1 MARKYDPE
9 QIETKW
15 QKVWEEQQTFVIPNP
30 PRLATGEPGPGAV
43 LDGKGADATYVLEM
57 FPYPSGSAHMGHVK
71 NYTMGDVI
79 ARFRRH
85 QGRRVLHPMGYDAFG
100 LNSENV
106 AIKTGEP
113 PAEFTEESIATIN
126 RQLRRLGV
134 SIDWTREVVTSR
146 PEYYKWTQWL
156 FLQFYKKGLA
166 YKKEAPVNWCPSCQ
180 TVLANEQVIDGACE
194 RCDSLVEAK
203 KLSQWFFRITEYAER
218 LLQDFDKLGSWPERV
233 VTMQR
238 NWIGRSTGAEVV
250 FGVAPREGGG
260 GAAAPGGA
268 AAAREASAAPEA
280 ELPAP
285 VSTAEPGP
293 ATTSARVPVPAALP
307 GAPVNVTVFTTR
319 PDTLFGA
326 TFFILAPEH
335 PLVDDLVAGTPQE
348 AEVRRYVAKAM
359 NTSAIERSSI
369 EKEKT
374 GVFTGRYVVNPVT
387 GESIP
392 IYVADYVL
400 MDYGTGAIMAVP
412 GHDERD
418 FAFAKKYGLEVIE
431 VIESPAEY
439 KDADGNLTAAYS
451 GDGALV
457 NSGQFDG
464 LPKADAI
471 VKVTE
476 WLRERGEGDF
486 AVNYKLRDWLLS
498 RQRYWGAP
506 IPIVY
511 CDKCGEVPVPDD
523 QLPVLLPDITD
534 YAPKGRSPLA
544 AAEQWMNTTCPA
556 CGGSAHRESD
566 TMDTFVDSSWY
577 YLRYAS
583 AQRDDVAFDRADVD
597 YWLPVDQYIGG
608 VEHAILHL
616 MYSRFFTKVLYDLGL
631 VGFKEPFNNL
641 FTQGMI
647 YYKGAKMSK
656 SKGNVVSPDEMVAKY
671 GADSVRSYVLFMGP
685 AESDAEWNDQGI
697 EGVYR
702 FLGRVWRQVTEALEE
717 GILQEGAGAP
727 GGAGTAAPGLIGTP
741 LDAAGAD
748 ASRSAGRADAGRAAT
763 MAGEATAFDD
773 STLTSAERALL
784 VKTNQ
789 VVAKVTQDIGERFR
803 FNTALAAIMELSND
817 IGAARAAGPAG
828 AGSPGAAGAAG
839 SPGLAAMPTGKAVF
853 AYALQMMVRLI
864 EPFAPH
870 MGAELWQ
877 MMGGSDIWDAPWPK
891 ADERFLTAETVEL
904 AVQVIG
910 KVRDRVTVAADAID
924 ADVLAAA
931 KELPGVAKHLEGMTL
946 VKEVVVPGR
955 LVSLVVR

>member
-1 MARKYDPE
+1 MARDKQPQRYDHE
-9 QIETKW
+9 RIETKW
-15 QKVWEEQQTFVIPNP
+15 QKVWAEQETFVIANP
-30 PRLATGEPGPGAV
+30 PAGTHPG
-43 LDGKGADATYVLEM
+43 GKGSDATYVLEM

-85 QGRRVLHPMGYDAFG
+85 QGQRVLHPMGYDAFG
-100 LNSENV
+100 LNSENM

-113 PAEFTEESIATIN
+113 PAKFTEEAISTIN

-180 TVLANEQVIDGACE
+180 TVLANEQVVEGVCE
-194 RCDSLVEAK
+194 RCDSVVEAK
-203 KLSQWFFRITEYAER
+203 KLSQWFFRITDYAER
-218 LLQDFDKLGSWPERV
+218 LLEDFSKLESWPERV
-233 VTMQR
+233 ITMQR
-238 NWIGRSTGAEVV
+238 NWIGKSVGADVV
-250 FGVAPREGGG
+250 FQVAP
-260 GAAAPGGA
+260 
-268 AAAREASAAPEA
+268 
-280 ELPAP
+280 
-285 VSTAEPGP
+285 
-293 ATTSARVPVPAALP
+293 PAACGP
-307 GAPVNVTVFTTR
+307 QAYSGALTTTVFTTR

-335 PLVDDLVAGTPQE
+335 PLVDDLVRGTAQE
-348 AEVRRYVAKAM
+348 QEVRRYVAKAM
-359 NTSAIERSSI
+359 STSSIERSSI

-374 GVFTGRYVVNPVT
+374 GVFTGRHAINPVT
-387 GESIP
+387 GNAIP

-418 FAFAKKYGLEVIE
+418 FAFATKYGLEVIE
-431 VIESPAEY
+431 VIDTPVEY
-439 KDADGNLTAAYS
+439 KDPGGRLTQAYS
-451 GDGALV
+451 GDGVLV
-457 NSGQFDG
+457 NSGEFNG
-464 LPKADAI
+464 LPKAEAI

-476 WLRERGEGDF
+476 WLREKGQADF

-511 CDKCGEVPVPDD
+511 CEKCGEVPVPDE

-534 YAPKGRSPLA
+534 YAPKGNSPLA

-556 CGGSAHRESD
+556 CGGPARRESD

-577 YLRYAS
+577 YLRYTS
-583 AQRDDVAFDRADVD
+583 ARRDDVAFDRDAVD

-631 VGFKEPFNNL
+631 VGFEEPFKNL

-656 SKGNVVSPDEMVAKY
+656 SKGNVVSPDDMVGKY

-685 AESDAEWNDQGI
+685 AESDAEWNDQGV

-702 FLGRVWRQVTEALEE
+702 FLGRVWRQVTDAMDE
-717 GILQEGAGAP
+717 GILTAGMP
-727 GGAGTAAPGLIGTP
+727 KPVF
-741 LDAAGAD
+741 D
-748 ASRSAGRADAGRAAT
+748 
-763 MAGEATAFDD
+763 EAV
-773 STLTSAERALL
+773 LGSAERALL

-789 VVAKVTQDIGERFR
+789 VVEKATVDIGQRFH
-803 FNTALAAIMELSND
+803 FNTALSAIMELYND
-817 IGAARAAGPAG
+817 IASARAAG
-828 AGSPGAAGAAG
+828 
-839 SPGLAAMPTGKAVF
+839 LAAAAPSGKNVLAH
-853 AYALQMMVRLI
+853 AMKTMVRLL

-870 MGAELWQ
+870 MGAELWE
-877 MMGGSDIWDAPWPK
+877 MLGEEAVWDAPWPQG
-891 ADERFLTAETVEL
+891 DPRFLTADTVEL
-904 AVQVIG
+904 AVQING
-910 KVRDRVTVAADAID
+910 KVRDRVEVAKDA
-924 ADVLAAA
+924 AGPDVLAAA
-931 KELPGVAKHLEGMTL
+931 KALPGVAKYLEGKEV

-955 LVSLVVR
+955 LVNIVVR

>member
-1 MARKYDPE
+1 MAPKYDPE

-15 QKVWEEQQTFVIPNP
+15 QKVWAERETFVVYNP
-30 PRLATGEPGPGAV
+30 APGTHPG
-43 LDGKGADATYVLEM
+43 GKGSDATYVLEM

-85 QGRRVLHPMGYDAFG
+85 QGQRVLHPMGYDAFG
-100 LNSENV
+100 LNSENM

-113 PAEFTEESIATIN
+113 PAKFTEEAIATIN

-180 TVLANEQVIDGACE
+180 TVLANEQVIDGTCE
-194 RCDSLVEAK
+194 RCDTEVEAK
-203 KLSQWFFRITEYAER
+203 KLSQWFFRITDYAER
-218 LLQDFDKLGSWPERV
+218 LLQDFDKLEEWPERV
-233 VTMQR
+233 ITMQR
-238 NWIGRSTGAEVV
+238 NWIGKSTGADVV
-250 FGVAPREGGG
+250 FEIAPTEGLVAGATTSGG
-260 GAAAPGGA
+260 GAVAGGA
-268 AAAREASAAPEA
+268 A
-280 ELPAP
+280 
-285 VSTAEPGP
+285 
-293 ATTSARVPVPAALP
+293 P
-307 GAPVNVTVFTTR
+307 GAPVKVTVFTTR

-335 PLVDDLVAGTPQE
+335 PLVDGLIAGTPQE
-348 AEVRRYVAKAM
+348 AEVKRYVTKAM

-374 GVFTGRYVVNPVT
+374 GVFTGRHAVNPVT
-387 GESIP
+387 GGNIP

-418 FAFAKKYGLEVIE
+418 FAFAKKYALPVIE
-431 VIESPAEY
+431 VIASPAEF
-439 KDADGNLTAAYS
+439 KDAAGNLTAAYT
-451 GDGALV
+451 GDGLMV
-457 NSGQFDG
+457 NSGQFSG
-464 LPKADAI
+464 LPKAETI

-476 WLRERGEGDF
+476 WLKEQGKADF

-511 CDKCGEVPVPDD
+511 CEKCGQLPVPDD

-534 YAPKGRSPLA
+534 YAPKGKSPLA
-544 AAEQWMNTTCPA
+544 AAEHWMNTTCPS
-556 CGGSAHRESD
+556 CGGPARRESD

-577 YLRYAS
+577 YLRYVS
-583 AQRDDVAFDRADVD
+583 ATRDDVAFDQDAVN

-616 MYSRFFTKVLYDLGL
+616 MYSRFFTKVLHDLGL
-631 VGFKEPFNNL
+631 VGFEEPFRNL

-647 YYKGAKMSK
+647 YYRGAKMSK

-702 FLGRVWRQVTEALEE
+702 FLGRVWRTVTDSLEE
-717 GILQEGAGAP
+717 GSLSGPAQPQGAVA
-727 GGAGTAAPGLIGTP
+727 
-741 LDAAGAD
+741 AAGA
-748 ASRSAGRADAGRAAT
+748 AESAAG
-763 MAGEATAFDD
+763 FDEV
-773 STLTSAERALL
+773 TLTTAERSLL

-803 FNTALAAIMELSND
+803 FNTALAAIMELCND
-817 IGAARAAGPAG
+817 ITVARASGM
-828 AGSPGAAGAAG
+828 AAT
-839 SPGLAAMPTGKAVF
+839 SSGKAVLS
-853 AYALQMMVRLI
+853 YAMEMMVRLI
-864 EPFAPH
+864 EPYAPH

-877 MMGGSDIWDAPWPK
+877 MMGGTDIWDAPWPV
-891 ADERFLTAETVEL
+891 ADERFLQAETIEL
-904 AVQVIG
+904 AVQVNG
-910 KVRDRVTVAADAID
+910 KVRDRVTVPADAAQ
-924 ADVLAAA
+924 ADILAAA
-931 KELPGVAKHLEGMTL
+931 KELPGVAKYLEGATL

-955 LVSLVVR
+955 LVSLVVK

>member
-1 MARKYDPE
+1 MAAPTGTQGKQPKKYDPE

-15 QKVWEEQQTFVIPNP
+15 QKVWADQHTFEVPNP
-30 PRLATGEPGPGAV
+30 EPGTHPG
-43 LDGKGADATYVLEM
+43 GKGSDATYVLEM

-71 NYTMGDVI
+71 NYTMGDII

-85 QGRRVLHPMGYDAFG
+85 QGQRVLHPMGYDAFG
-100 LNSENV
+100 LNSENM

-113 PAEFTEESIATIN
+113 PAKFTEEAIATIN

-166 YKKEAPVNWCPSCQ
+166 YKKEAPVNWCSSCQ
-180 TVLANEQVIDGACE
+180 TVLANEQVIEGACE
-194 RCDSLVEAK
+194 RCDTLVEAK
-203 KLSQWFFRITEYAER
+203 KLNQWFFRITDYAER
-218 LLQDFDKLGSWPERV
+218 LLQDFDKLEEWPERV
-233 VTMQR
+233 ITMQR
-238 NWIGRSTGAEVV
+238 NWIGKSTGANVV
-250 FGVAPREGGG
+250 FTIAPPDCVTAGD
-260 GAAAPGGA
+260 ATV
-268 AAAREASAAPEA
+268 PEC
-280 ELPAP
+280 AP
-285 VSTAEPGP
+285 VDVDEPKE
-293 ATTSARVPVPAALP
+293 VE
-307 GAPVNVTVFTTR
+307 VTVFTTR

-335 PLVDDLVAGTPQE
+335 PLVERLVAGAPE
-348 AEVRRYVAKAM
+348 EREVMRYVAKAM
-359 NTSAIERSSI
+359 NTSVIERSSI

-374 GVFTGRYVVNPVT
+374 GVFTGRYAVNPVN
-387 GESIP
+387 GKQIP
-392 IYVADYVL
+392 IFVADYVL

-412 GHDERD
+412 AHDERD

-439 KDADGNLTAAYS
+439 KDAEGNLVAAYT
-451 GDGALV
+451 GDGLLV
-457 NSGQFDG
+457 NSDQFNG
-464 LPKADAI
+464 LPKDEAI
-471 VKVTE
+471 VKVAE
-476 WLRERGEGDF
+476 WLRDQGKAEF

-506 IPIVY
+506 IPIIY
-511 CDKCGEVPVPDD
+511 CEKCGELPVPED
-523 QLPVLLPDITD
+523 QLPVLLPEITD
-534 YAPKGRSPLA
+534 YAPKGKSPLA
-544 AAEQWMNTTCPA
+544 AAEHWVNTTCPQ
-556 CGGSAHRESD
+556 CGGPARRESD

-577 YLRYAS
+577 YLRYTS
-583 AQRDDVAFDRADVD
+583 AHRDDVAFDRDAVD

-631 VGFKEPFNNL
+631 VGFEEPFKNL

-702 FLGRVWRQVTEALEE
+702 FLGRVWRTVTDALED
-717 GILQEGAGAP
+717 GSLSGAG
-727 GGAGTAAPGLIGTP
+727 G
-741 LDAAGAD
+741 AAGAEVAAGSD
-748 ASRSAGRADAGRAAT
+748 AARLADTPQFDEAAL
-763 MAGEATAFDD
+763 TA
-773 STLTSAERALL
+773 AERSLL

-803 FNTALAAIMELSND
+803 FNTALAAIMELNND
-817 IGAARAAGPAG
+817 IGTARA
-828 AGSPGAAGAAG
+828 S
-839 SPGLAAMPTGKAVF
+839 GLAATPQGKAVL
-853 AYALQMMVRLI
+853 AHSLKMMVRLL

-870 MGAELWQ
+870 LGAELWE
-877 MMGGSDIWDAPWPK
+877 MMGGKDIWDIPWPK
-891 ADERFLTAETVEL
+891 ADERFLQAETIEL
-904 AVQVIG
+904 AVQVNG
-910 KVRDRVTVAADAID
+910 KVRDRVIVAQDASAADI
-924 ADVLAAA
+924 LAAA
-931 KELPGVAKHLEGMTL
+931 KELPGVAKYLEGMTL

-955 LVSLVVR
+955 LVSLVVK

>member
-1 MARKYDPE
+1 MAQKYDPE
-9 QIETKW
+9 HIETKW
-15 QKVWEEQQTFVIPNP
+15 QKVWADDKTFIIPNP
-30 PRLATGEPGPGAV
+30 EDGSGAK
-43 LDGKGADATYVLEM
+43 GKGADATYVLEM

-85 QGRRVLHPMGYDAFG
+85 QGQRVLHPMGYDAFG
-100 LNSENV
+100 LNSENM

-113 PAEFTEESIATIN
+113 PGTFTEEAIATIN

-134 SIDWTREVVTSR
+134 AIDWSREIATSR

-180 TVLANEQVIDGACE
+180 TVLANEQVIEGSCE

-203 KLSQWFFRITEYAER
+203 KLTQWFFRITDYAER
-218 LLQDFDKLGSWPERV
+218 LLEDFDKLESWPERV
-233 VTMQR
+233 ITMQR
-238 NWIGRSTGAEVV
+238 NWIGKSQGADVIFTIASPEAAPAGTGDPAGSGAGLGAGAE
-250 FGVAPREGGG
+250 
-260 GAAAPGGA
+260 
-268 AAAREASAAPEA
+268 
-280 ELPAP
+280 
-285 VSTAEPGP
+285 
-293 ATTSARVPVPAALP
+293 
-307 GAPVNVTVFTTR
+307 VTVFTTR

-335 PLVDDLVAGTPQE
+335 PLVDELVAGTPQE

-359 NTSAIERSSI
+359 ATSHIERSSI

-374 GVFTGRYVVNPVT
+374 GVFTGRHAVNPVT
-387 GESIP
+387 GDAIP
-392 IYVADYVL
+392 IYVADYVM

-412 GHDERD
+412 AHDERD
-418 FAFAKKYGLEVIE
+418 FAFATKFGLDVVEVISTPDE
-431 VIESPAEY
+431 F
-439 KDADGNLTAAYS
+439 KDGDGRLTAAYP
-451 GDGALV
+451 GDGVLV
-457 NSGQFDG
+457 NSGPFNG
-464 LPKADAI
+464 LGKAEAI
-471 VKVTE
+471 TKVTE
-476 WLRERGEGDF
+476 WLKEQGKADF

-511 CDKCGEVPVPDD
+511 CDTCGEVPVPDE
-523 QLPVLLPDITD
+523 QLPVLLPAITD

-544 AAEQWMNTTCPA
+544 AAEDWVNTTCPL
-556 CGGSAHRESD
+556 CGGPARRETD

-583 AQRDDVAFDRADVD
+583 PWRSDVVFDRAAVD

-616 MYSRFFTKVLYDLGL
+616 MYSRFFTKVLFDLGL
-631 VGFKEPFNNL
+631 VGFEEPFKRL

-656 SKGNVVSPDEMVAKY
+656 SKGNVVSPDEMVGKF

-702 FLGRVWRQVTEALEE
+702 FLSRAWRQVTEALDE
-717 GILQEGAGAP
+717 GLLAP
-727 GGAGTAAPGLIGTP
+727 AAVAERTV
-741 LDAAGAD
+741 D
-748 ASRSAGRADAGRAAT
+748 
-763 MAGEATAFDD
+763 EAT
-773 STLTSAERALL
+773 LTPAERTLL

-789 VVAKVTQDIGERFR
+789 VVQKATADIGERFR
-803 FNTALAAIMELSND
+803 FNTALAAIMELNND
-817 IGAARAAGPAG
+817 IAAARA
-828 AGSPGAAGAAG
+828 S
-839 SPGLAAMPTGKAVF
+839 GLAATKNGRAVI
-853 AYALQMMVRLI
+853 ATALEMMVRIL

-877 MMGGSDIWDAPWPK
+877 LMGHEAIWDAPWPL
-891 ADERFLTAETVEL
+891 ADARFLVDETVEL
-904 AVQVIG
+904 AVQING
-910 KVRDRVTVAADAID
+910 KVRDRIEVAKDAAANEI
-924 ADVLAAA
+924 LAAVKA
-931 KELPGVAKHLEGMTL
+931 LPSVAKNLEGRTL

-955 LVSLVVR
+955 LVNLVLR

>member
-9 QIETKW
+9 RIETKW
-15 QKVWEEQQTFVIPNP
+15 QKVWEDQKTFVVANP
-30 PRLATGEPGPGAV
+30 EPGSSRT
-43 LDGKGADATYVLEM
+43 GKGQDATYVLEM

-71 NYTMGDVI
+71 NYTMGDVV

-85 QGRRVLHPMGYDAFG
+85 QGQRVLHPMGYDAFG
-100 LNSENV
+100 LNSENM
-106 AIKTGEP
+106 AIRTGEP
-113 PAEFTEESIATIN
+113 PADFTEEAIATIN

-180 TVLANEQVIDGACE
+180 TVLANEQVVEGTCE
-194 RCDSLVEAK
+194 RCDTVVEAK
-203 KLSQWFFRITEYAER
+203 KLTQWFFRITDYAER
-218 LLQDFDKLGSWPERV
+218 LLKDFDKLESWPERV

-238 NWIGRSTGAEVV
+238 NWIGKSTGADVV
-250 FGVAPREGGG
+250 FTIAPPE
-260 GAAAPGGA
+260 GAAPAGEA
-268 AAAREASAAPEA
+268 AAGARSAKAP
-280 ELPAP
+280 
-285 VSTAEPGP
+285 SSR
-293 ATTSARVPVPAALP
+293 ATTQ
-307 GAPVNVTVFTTR
+307 VTVFTTR

-335 PLVDDLVAGTPQE
+335 ALVDELVAGSPQE
-348 AEVRRYVAKAM
+348 AEVKRYVAKAM
-359 NTSAIERSSI
+359 ATSHIERASI

-374 GVFTGRYVVNPVT
+374 GVFTGRYALNPVT
-387 GESIP
+387 GGEIP

-418 FAFAKKYGLEVIE
+418 FAFARKYGLEVVE
-431 VIESPAEY
+431 VIESPDEY
-439 KDADGNLTAAYS
+439 KDCEGNLVQSYG
-451 GDGALV
+451 GDGLLV
-457 NSGQFDG
+457 NSGRFNG
-464 LPKADAI
+464 LPKAQAI

-476 WLRERGEGDF
+476 WLKERGKADF
-486 AVNYKLRDWLLS
+486 SVNYKLRDWLLS

-511 CDKCGEVPVPDD
+511 CGACGEVPVPDD
-523 QLPVLLPDITD
+523 QLPVLLPAITD

-544 AAEQWMNTTCPA
+544 AAEHWVNTTCPT
-556 CGGSAHRESD
+556 CGGPARRETD

-583 AQRDDVAFDRADVD
+583 PWRADVAFDRTAVD

-631 VGFKEPFNNL
+631 VGFEEPFKNL

-656 SKGNVVSPDEMVAKY
+656 SKGNVVNPDEHVAKY
-671 GADSVRSYVLFMGP
+671 GADSLRCYILFMGP
-685 AESDAEWNDQGI
+685 GESDGEWNDQGI
-697 EGVYR
+697 EGIYR
-702 FLGRVWRQVTEALEE
+702 FLARVWRQVTDAIDGGLL
-717 GILQEGAGAP
+717 GSRDGAGAITGGGLAP
-727 GGAGTAAPGLIGTP
+727 GGAAGNAIEGAGLTP
-741 LDAAGAD
+741 
-748 ASRSAGRADAGRAAT
+748 
-763 MAGEATAFDD
+763 
-773 STLTSAERALL
+773 AERALL

-789 VVAKVTQDIGERFR
+789 VVQKATVDIGQRFH
-803 FNTALAAIMELSND
+803 FNTALAAIMELNND
-817 IGAARAAGPAG
+817 IGAARAAG
-828 AGSPGAAGAAG
+828 
-839 SPGLAAMPTGKAVF
+839 LAAAASGRTVLAHAMES
-853 AYALQMMVRLI
+853 MVRLL

-870 MGAELWQ
+870 VGAELWE
-877 MMGGSDIWDAPWPK
+877 MMGRENIWDAPWPE
-891 ADERFLTAETVEL
+891 ADPRFLTAETIEL
-904 AVQVIG
+904 AVQVNG
-910 KVRDRVTVAADAID
+910 KVRDRVEVAKDTAGPDI
-924 ADVLAAA
+924 LAAA
-931 KELPGVAKHLEGMTL
+931 KALPTVAKYLEGKEV

-955 LVSLVVR
+955 LVSIVVR

>member
-1 MARKYDPE
+1 MAPKYDPE

-30 PRLATGEPGPGAV
+30 APGTVPG
-43 LDGKGADATYVLEM
+43 GKGSDATYVLEM

-71 NYTMGDVI
+71 NYTMGDII

-85 QGRRVLHPMGYDAFG
+85 QGQRVLHPMGYDAFG
-100 LNSENV
+100 LNSENM

-113 PAEFTEESIATIN
+113 PAKFTEEAIATIN

-134 SIDWTREVVTSR
+134 SIDWTREVVTCR

-180 TVLANEQVIDGACE
+180 TVLANEQVIDGTCE
-194 RCDSLVEAK
+194 RCDSAVEAK
-203 KLSQWFFRITEYAER
+203 KLSQWFFRITDYAER
-218 LLQDFDKLGSWPERV
+218 LLQDFDKLEEWPERV
-233 VTMQR
+233 ITMQR
-238 NWIGRSTGAEVV
+238 NWIGKSTGADVV
-250 FGVAPREGGG
+250 FQVAPPAAG
-260 GAAAPGGA
+260 GAAASDGL
-268 AAAREASAAPEA
+268 AAPA
-280 ELPAP
+280 G
-285 VSTAEPGP
+285 TIDI
-293 ATTSARVPVPAALP
+293 
-307 GAPVNVTVFTTR
+307 TVFTTR

-335 PLVDDLVAGTPQE
+335 SLVDDLVRGTSQE
-348 AEVRRYVAKAM
+348 QEVKRYVAKAM
-359 NTSAIERSSI
+359 STSAIERASI

-374 GVFTGRYVVNPVT
+374 GVFTGRYAVNPVT
-387 GESIP
+387 GGQIP

-431 VIESPAEY
+431 VIETPSEL
-439 KDADGNLTAAYS
+439 KDDGGKLTEAYS
-451 GDGALV
+451 GDGVLV
-457 NSGQFDG
+457 NSGQFNG
-464 LPKADAI
+464 LPKAEAI

-476 WLRERGEGDF
+476 WLKEQGKADF

-511 CDKCGEVPVPDD
+511 CEKCGELPVPDD

-534 YAPKGRSPLA
+534 YAPKGKSPLA

-556 CGGSAHRESD
+556 CGGPARRESD

-583 AQRDDVAFDRADVD
+583 ATRDDVAFDRAAVD

-631 VGFKEPFNNL
+631 VGFEEPFKNL

-656 SKGNVVSPDEMVAKY
+656 SKGNVVSPDEMVVKY

-702 FLGRVWRQVTEALEE
+702 FLGRVWRQVTDALDE
-717 GILQEGAGAP
+717 GGVGGVLRAGAKSEVLA
-727 GGAGTAAPGLIGTP
+727 GFDQGALSAA
-741 LDAAGAD
+741 
-748 ASRSAGRADAGRAAT
+748 
-763 MAGEATAFDD
+763 EK
-773 STLTSAERALL
+773 ALL

-789 VVAKVTQDIGERFR
+789 VIQKVTVDVGERFR
-803 FNTALAAIMELSND
+803 FNTALSAIMELSND
-817 IGAARAAGPAG
+817 IGAVR
-828 AGSPGAAGAAG
+828 GAAGEGDARDAG
-839 SPGLAAMPTGKAVF
+839 AVTGKAVL
-853 AYALQMMVRLI
+853 AYALQMMVRLL

-870 MGAELWQ
+870 MGAELWE
-877 MMGGSDIWDAPWPK
+877 MMGGTDIWDAPWPV
-891 ADERFLTAETVEL
+891 ADERFLEADTVEL
-904 AVQVIG
+904 AVQVNG
-910 KVRDRVTVAADAID
+910 KVRDRVQVAKDA
-924 ADVLAAA
+924 AEGDVLAAA
-931 KELPGVAKHLEGMTL
+931 KALPGVAKYLEGMTL

-955 LVSLVVR
+955 LVSLVVK